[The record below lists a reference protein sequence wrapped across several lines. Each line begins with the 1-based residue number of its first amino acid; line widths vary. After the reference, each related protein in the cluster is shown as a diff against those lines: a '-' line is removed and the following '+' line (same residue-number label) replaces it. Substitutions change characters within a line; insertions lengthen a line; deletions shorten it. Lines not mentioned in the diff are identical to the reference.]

1 MPKITVDY
9 CSKYSSFDGTPVT
22 DGKVLAPVLISDA
35 EFQSNNTIIPENL
48 RTWKHYG
55 VPFRVGFMV
64 VDEADFN
71 KMLSLYY
78 SGINDYFEEHP
89 ELRPGRCVL
98 GWDNEGFPILCSK
111 ENRCKG
117 CPRRAEH
124 LPRFKSREDFI
135 QFTSFQDT
143 HEDEDG
149 NTVGLD
155 IADPNVNVE
164 EEAILETLFTEL
176 VEYLGKIS
184 PRYAKIVTRSEA
196 VPWLSGNQ
204 RSERTDEEVPRTV
217 KRTNGAVGS
226 VPIAPLFYLLTG
238 LRPLSWNRSW
248 LLILFTACR
257 RLVALPC

>member
-9 CSKYSSFDGTPVT
+9 CSKYSSFDGSPVT
-22 DGKVLAPVLISDA
+22 DGKVLAPILISDA

-124 LPRFKSREDFI
+124 LPRFKRVSTSRI
-135 QFTSFQDT
+135 
-143 HEDEDG
+143 
-149 NTVGLD
+149 
-155 IADPNVNVE
+155 PM
-164 EEAILETLFTEL
+164 
-176 VEYLGKIS
+176 
-184 PRYAKIVTRSEA
+184 
-196 VPWLSGNQ
+196 
-204 RSERTDEEVPRTV
+204 
-217 KRTNGAVGS
+217 
-226 VPIAPLFYLLTG
+226 
-238 LRPLSWNRSW
+238 
-248 LLILFTACR
+248 
-257 RLVALPC
+257 

>member
-9 CSKYSSFDGTPVT
+9 CSKYSSFDGTSVT
-22 DGKVLAPVLISDA
+22 EGKVLAPVLISDA
-35 EFQSNNTIIPENL
+35 EYQSNNTIIPENL

-124 LPRFKSREDFI
+124 LPRFKSREDF
-135 QFTSFQDT
+135 
-143 HEDEDG
+143 
-149 NTVGLD
+149 
-155 IADPNVNVE
+155 
-164 EEAILETLFTEL
+164 
-176 VEYLGKIS
+176 
-184 PRYAKIVTRSEA
+184 TRA
-196 VPWLSGNQ
+196 VPDVQSTFLVSRAVRTLSSSHPS
-204 RSERTDEEVPRTV
+204 RIPMKT
-217 KRTNGAVGS
+217 K
-226 VPIAPLFYLLTG
+226 
-238 LRPLSWNRSW
+238 
-248 LLILFTACR
+248 TATPSDSTSR
-257 RLVALPC
+257 IPT

>member
-1 MPKITVDY
+1 MAKITIEY
-9 CSKYSSFDGTPVT
+9 CSSYDSYNGEKVT
-22 DGKVLAPVLISDA
+22 EGKVLAPVLISDA

-64 VDEADFN
+64 VNEADFN

-149 NTVGLD
+149 NTLLSSDRLTPIELEPVMALNASHHLPQAVTATVQV
-155 IADPNVNVE
+155 ILIISLVFVE
-164 EEAILETLFTEL
+164 
-176 VEYLGKIS
+176 
-184 PRYAKIVTRSEA
+184 
-196 VPWLSGNQ
+196 
-204 RSERTDEEVPRTV
+204 
-217 KRTNGAVGS
+217 
-226 VPIAPLFYLLTG
+226 
-238 LRPLSWNRSW
+238 
-248 LLILFTACR
+248 
-257 RLVALPC
+257 

>member
-22 DGKVLAPVLISDA
+22 EGKVLAPVMISDE
-35 EFQSNNTIIPENL
+35 EFKSNNSIIAENL

-78 SGINDYFEEHP
+78 GCINDYFDEHP

-98 GWDNEGFPILCSK
+98 GWDSEGFPILCGK
-111 ENRCKG
+111 GNRCKD

-124 LPRFKSREDFI
+124 LPRYKSREDFI
-135 QFTSFQDT
+135 TFVSFQDT

-149 NTVGLD
+149 NMVG
-155 IADPNVNVE
+155 IEVADPRPTPE
-164 EEAILETLFTEL
+164 EEVILESLFTDL
-176 VEYLGKIS
+176 VEYLGTIS
-184 PRYAKIVTRSEA
+184 PRYAKIATLGMKDYSKE
-196 VPWLSGNQ
+196 Q
-204 RSERTDEEVPRTV
+204 I
-217 KRTNGAVGS
+217 
-226 VPIAPLFYLLTG
+226 IAELG
-238 LRPLSWNRSW
+238 LKPSRGYQEIN
-248 LLILFTACR
+248 TAKE
-257 RLVALPC
+257 LAKKFLEL

>member
-1 MPKITVDY
+1 MAKITIEY
-9 CSKYSSFDGTPVT
+9 CSNYESYNGEKVT
-22 DGKVLAPVLISDA
+22 EGKVLAPVLISDA

-64 VDEADFN
+64 VDKADFS
-71 KMLSLYY
+71 KILSLYY

-98 GWDNEGFPILCSK
+98 GWDNEGFPILCNK

-149 NTVGLD
+149 NIVGLD

-184 PRYAKIVTRSEA
+184 PRYTKIVTLGRQDYSKE
-196 VPWLSGNQ
+196 Q
-204 RSERTDEEVPRTV
+204 I
-217 KRTNGAVGS
+217 
-226 VPIAPLFYLLTG
+226 IAELGLKPSRGYQEIAAAKELTKKF
-238 LRPLSWNRSW
+238 LEL
-248 LLILFTACR
+248 
-257 RLVALPC
+257 